1 MSKTAVRRTDRVNQ
15 TAATFARLLDQMMND
30 IQVLDSEIQEQE
42 LERDRAV
49 AEADEAAA
57 IALEVQVSTALNRMR
72 TELTEQWD
80 AERAVLVAERNR
92 AQQRLADTGSD
103 QEQQLAEAI
112 NKVRSQLMDEIE
124 SLRRQLEDEK
134 QTAAQAKIAVSAH
147 GSSKENEAVQAEI
160 ARVEHVIQEISQ
172 IVESS
177 ETELSVVI
185 RRNVERAEMVS
196 YLRGLRFISSSNS
209 NLP

>member
-112 NKVRSQLMDEIE
+112 NKVRSQLMEEIE

-147 GSSKENEAVQAEI
+147 
-160 ARVEHVIQEISQ
+160 
-172 IVESS
+172 
-177 ETELSVVI
+177 
-185 RRNVERAEMVS
+185 
-196 YLRGLRFISSSNS
+196 
-209 NLP
+209 